1 LLKSHIVSLS
11 GIRSPDGVT
20 LARVPTM
27 KPKCTESTRGAR
39 KRSKIYH
46 SYEREERVIYF
57 RAEAL
62 KDSGRVRGRKCAAQG
77 SLSSLGTCT
86 LRERE
91 RERELHLFVR
101 A

>member
-1 LLKSHIVSLS
+1 
-11 GIRSPDGVT
+11 
-20 LARVPTM
+20 M

-77 SLSSLGTCT
+77 SLSSLGTCSPYRQYYT
-86 LRERE
+86 AVPAAKGERE
-91 RERELHLFVR
+91 RERVAFVR
-101 A
+101 SCVI